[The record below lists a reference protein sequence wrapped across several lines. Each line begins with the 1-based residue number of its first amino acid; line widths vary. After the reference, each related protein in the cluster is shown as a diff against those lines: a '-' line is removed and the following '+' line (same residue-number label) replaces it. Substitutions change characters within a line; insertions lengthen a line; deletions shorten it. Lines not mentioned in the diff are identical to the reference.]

1 MKKIASFVALVLIS
15 AMSFAG
21 SIGAPTSID
30 FGTYNIYDL
39 EEIYDSLEIKLEPS
53 GISSGGMYLEVL
65 NDPEGVF
72 YLSNTWVYPDGKAD
86 FHRTKYAKVYFY
98 ALEKGSYSATL
109 RIGEADSYDAG
120 TDTYGLYADVTLTAS
135 VVNNKPVVATFT
147 KVTSTSDLK
156 VNDTIVF
163 ACESAGAVGG
173 PLYETY
179 LPAITANV
187 KFNTSDKT
195 LEAPESTIQMFRVAK
210 NGSDWQFWTVEA
222 TPQRL
227 HLNTTG
233 KGSFTYAD
241 TEAGV
246 IFANWGISFDSKGNA
261 TLSKPDGT
269 WPVSFNSNRFKPYAT
284 AQGSTTYQIY
294 KKKSASGAESKFETN
309 PTSVAFGE
317 MELAETKSID
327 VAYTAEYLLADITWK
342 LEGTDASLFEL
353 TQASG
358 NTRTSGTVTVRY
370 KGAGSTTGA
379 KTASLTYA
387 TKDADNKDLKGS
399 VPVSITLTPNTIHPT
414 GLAIEQTSPQELVV
428 GKTLQLTTA
437 FTPSTTTN
445 KQVTWESNK
454 PTIASVSETGLVT
467 ALKYDQYNNNVTITA
482 KSVKDPTITAQIT
495 VNVVLPPVTD
505 VQLNKTETSLYVG
518 GTETLI
524 ATILPEG
531 AYQKVTWST
540 SDKKIA
546 TVSTE
551 GVVTGVAIGDV
562 EIKATSSA
570 NSAKYATCTVH
581 VIKTPVESVAFSP
594 NSKELAV
601 GGTYQL
607 SPVVTPSAAAS
618 QYTASYE
625 SASPTVAT
633 VSETGLVTAVA
644 EGTAEITCT
653 IGGKSGKIT
662 ITVVGAK
669 FFTKV
674 TDASKMQ
681 AGDTII
687 LMANVGE
694 NPLVAGQVNSAKN
707 CLDTILGG
715 IITAD
720 NSVACDRALTLVVGG
735 TTDNFTLTKLG
746 TTSTL
751 ATSDNTKLGYS
762 TSKNKWKF
770 VAGAAGVMLTNASY
784 NEKNICY
791 NSQSKYIRMYAV
803 GTTST
808 PLYVYVRPYA
818 APILPDP
825 TAVELDQTSY
835 DTHVGDPDVTLKATV
850 KPSGAS
856 QEVIWESSN
865 TDVATVNANG
875 KVHPKTVGQAI
886 ITAKAK
892 ADETI
897 KATCTVNV
905 IAWTVEYVEFD
916 IAGDLN
922 LEVGEQETVTAT
934 AYPTGHGFKVDYYT
948 SDENVATVTI
958 GGVVTAV
965 AEGDAVIT
973 AKSGDK
979 EAKLNVH
986 VTAAPVPEEKG
997 DISVADFIAA
1007 KDGFNIYTL
1016 TGVVANI
1023 TNTKYG
1029 NFDLI
1034 DETGKIYIYGL
1045 LNAAGEA
1052 QKFAELNVA
1061 EKDTVT
1067 LKGSYSEHNNKA
1079 QIKDALFV
1087 SVKKYVEPV
1096 DPTAIEAVGVKGRA
1110 TKVLREGQIII
1121 IREEK
1126 EFDVVGR
1133 QLK

>member
-15 AMSFAG
+15 VMSFAG
-21 SIGAPTSID
+21 SIGAPASMD
-30 FGTYNIYDL
+30 FGTYNIYGQSEL
-39 EEIYDSLEIKLEPS
+39 MDSLELTLNPS
-53 GISSGGMYLEVL
+53 GISDYGIGVEVVDDADGIFWPSDSWL
-65 NDPEGVF
+65 YANGTPDYHGV
-72 YLSNTWVYPDGKAD
+72 K
-86 FHRTKYAKVYFY
+86 KAKVYFY
-98 ALEKGSYSATL
+98 VIETGVYTAKLRLTDYNTSAYEDVALK
-109 RIGEADSYDAG
+109 
-120 TDTYGLYADVTLTAS
+120 VTI
-135 VVNNKPVVATFT
+135 VNNKPVVATFT
-147 KVTSTSDLK
+147 KVTTTSDLN
-156 VNDTIVF
+156 VDDTIVF

-179 LPAITANV
+179 LPAVTANV

-195 LEAPESTIQMFRVAK
+195 LEVPEATVQMFRLAK

-222 TPQRL
+222 TPKRL

-246 IFANWGISFDSKGNA
+246 IFANWGISISSGSATVSKA
-261 TLSKPDGT
+261 DGT

-581 VIKTPVESVAFSP
+581 VIKTPVESVAFDP
-594 NSKELAV
+594 DTKEMTV
-601 GGTYQL
+601 GAIYQL
-607 SPVVTPSAAAS
+607 MPVVTPAAAAT
-618 QYTASYE
+618 QYTATYE
-625 SASPTVAT
+625 SNNTAVAT
-633 VSETGLVTAVA
+633 VSETGLVTAKA
-644 EGTAEITCT
+644 EGTAKITCT
-653 IGGKSGKIT
+653 LGGKSGQIT
-662 ITVVGAK
+662 INVVGAK
-669 FFTKV
+669 YFTKV

-687 LMANVGE
+687 LVANVGE

-958 GGVVTAV
+958 GGVVTGV
-965 AEGDAVIT
+965 AAGDAVIT

-997 DISVADFIAA
+997 DISVADFLAA

-1016 TGVVANI
+1016 TGTVSNI
-1023 TNTKYG
+1023 KEDTDGVPYKRGEFTLN
-1029 NFDLI
+1029 DA
-1034 DETGKIYIYGL
+1034 TGSIAIYGIL
-1045 LNAAGEA
+1045 TPEGVAD
-1052 QKFAELNVA
+1052 KFWDMDIE

-1067 LKGSYSEHNNKA
+1067 LKGSYDEYKGTP
-1079 QIKDALFV
+1079 QIKNATLV
-1087 SVKKYVEPV
+1087 EVKKYVEPV
-1096 DPTAIEAVGVKGRA
+1096 DPTAIEAVSIKGRA
-1110 TKVLREGQIII
+1110 TKVLRQGQLII

-1126 EFDVVGR
+1126 EYDVVGR